1 MVFVHS
7 DTMITYFTGFSPHPF
22 YAHLGCFLGSP
33 VDQTVKTCYTIP
45 VPEREFFV
53 MKTGLLKK
61 ITIFSKP
68 LGLGLIGLLVI
79 FGSYIIQPKTAAAF
93 SLNFF
98 SPFDSGQTD
107 SLLSFGQLPSSND
120 AEPIRVLKQIPIT
133 AYSSEVGQT
142 DSTPFITASG
152 TTVRHGVVAAN
163 FLPIGTRVRFPEL
176 YGEQVFIV
184 EDRMNAR
191 YYQRFDIWMEETAD
205 ARNFGVH
212 WTTVEVF

>member
-1 MVFVHS
+1 MAVFQVSPLTKRLKYAILIPLPNGEAFVMNDVFV
-7 DTMITYFTGFSPHPF
+7 
-22 YAHLGCFLGSP
+22 
-33 VDQTVKTCYTIP
+33 
-45 VPEREFFV
+45 
-53 MKTGLLKK
+53 KK
-61 ITIFSKP
+61 IRGFFKP
-68 LGLGLIGLLVI
+68 LGLVMVGFLVL
-79 FGSYIIQPKTAAAF
+79 FGGFVIQPRAATAF
-93 SLNFF
+93 SLGFF
-98 SPFDSGQTD
+98 QPTNIEEKEDGSPFWK
-107 SLLSFGQLPSSND
+107 LPVASD
-120 AEPIRVLKQIPIT
+120 AAPSRILIKIPVT

-176 YGEQVFIV
+176 YGDKVFIV